1 MNVTLSWLTLF
12 QRTPAYVPLR
22 YSSFNWVRHGSAP
35 ASAFAASA
43 CTLLPGN
50 PIQPQWYCHQTSILF
65 NAKKKAITDTTH
77 TRTHTHTSRS
87 DKQHD
92 SPVRAS
98 TFNRLRPPNSGA
110 SSCTPLEVISFPG
123 VRQSMQSSN
132 ITNRLTSRYLS
143 TIKLP
148 RWLKRRNKNEHAT
161 HILDGVPLSQRN
173 ARVSVQALSPLPHRS
188 GCLNVQQQ
196 QIEQRTGLNVWCY
209 MSKWQTLLQSH
220 G

>member
-1 MNVTLSWLTLF
+1 MTKSNERDPILAYPIPAYPRLRTTEIQLF
-12 QRTPAYVPLR
+12 QLGKTRQRPCQR
-22 YSSFNWVRHGSAP
+22 F
-35 ASAFAASA
+35 
-43 CTLLPGN
+43 C
-50 PIQPQWYCHQTSILF
+50 SICLHLVAWKSDTATMILSPNKHTF
-65 NAKKKAITDTTH
+65 QCKKKSYH
-77 TRTHTHTSRS
+77 RHYTHTHTSRS

-148 RWLKRRNKNEHAT
+148 R
-161 HILDGVPLSQRN
+161 
-173 ARVSVQALSPLPHRS
+173 
-188 GCLNVQQQ
+188 
-196 QIEQRTGLNVWCY
+196 
-209 MSKWQTLLQSH
+209 
-220 G
+220 